1 MKPMWPTLASV
12 YGNARFFFA
21 VLAVFAFFGSGVPA
35 APRHRILFSR
45 LAPVHTGIFIANAD
59 GSSERALLP
68 ADGLDYSAALAASGT
83 WLVFTSERNGS
94 ADLFRMNVDGSGLE
108 RLTDDP
114 AYDDQAAIAPDGK
127 SVAFV
132 STRGT
137 GKAHVWV
144 LDIRADTRVRPYAGA
159 GASRVAR
166 QLTNGDGGDFRPSWS
181 PDGQWIAFSSDRDS
195 HPGPVPGRW
204 EQLQSTGVYVVRRD
218 GGGLRRLTADG
229 GFAGTPKWSAD
240 GTRIIYYETTPLG
253 TWHAQRGDPVQGR
266 TQIVSI
272 DVATGA
278 RVEHTSGDGVR
289 LWPQFLA
296 DGRIGYVHV
305 DSRGK
310 DLPMTAIASN
320 GAALEIRNR
329 DGRVTTGPGGMVRS
343 PSWSADGR
351 LVAYHKITVAAQ
363 PNRWT
368 TVMSKLDDFEMIITE
383 PFPSFSRQG
392 DRLSYSA
399 TTDGTNVAD
408 TSIAVMRA
416 DGSERR
422 QVFARQGVSAFSSSW
437 SPAGDV
443 IAFGVGRY
451 FRIPGHPT
459 AQVAIVNADGSNLR
473 FIADDASNNGFPSWS
488 PDGTRIVYKQ
498 DAHLVIY
505 SVADGKVTN
514 LTQPGPQY
522 DNFPSWS
529 SKDVITFTSN
539 RDGDFD
545 IYTIKPDGTNLR
557 RLTKSPGVDGHS
569 IWSPDGEW
577 IMFSSARMGFKDE
590 RPLLERIPQP
600 YGELFVM
607 RADGTGLRQLTD
619 NQWED
624 ATPAWMPEQRASN
637 TSRSR

>member
-1 MKPMWPTLASV
+1 
-12 YGNARFFFA
+12 
-21 VLAVFAFFGSGVPA
+21 
-35 APRHRILFSR
+35 
-45 LAPVHTGIFIANAD
+45 
-59 GSSERALLP
+59 
-68 ADGLDYSAALAASGT
+68 
-83 WLVFTSERNGS
+83 
-94 ADLFRMNVDGSGLE
+94 
-108 RLTDDP
+108 
-114 AYDDQAAIAPDGK
+114 
-127 SVAFV
+127 
-132 STRGT
+132 
-137 GKAHVWV
+137 
-144 LDIRADTRVRPYAGA
+144 
-159 GASRVAR
+159 
-166 QLTNGDGGDFRPSWS
+166 
-181 PDGQWIAFSSDRDS
+181 
-195 HPGPVPGRW
+195 
-204 EQLQSTGVYVVRRD
+204 
-218 GGGLRRLTADG
+218 
-229 GFAGTPKWSAD
+229 
-240 GTRIIYYETTPLG
+240 
-253 TWHAQRGDPVQGR
+253 
-266 TQIVSI
+266 
-272 DVATGA
+272 
-278 RVEHTSGDGVR
+278 
-289 LWPQFLA
+289 
-296 DGRIGYVHV
+296 
-305 DSRGK
+305 
-310 DLPMTAIASN
+310 MTAIASN

-329 DGRVTTGPGGMVRS
+329 DGRVTPGPGGMVRS

-368 TVMSKLDDFEMIITE
+368 RVMSKLDDFEMIITE

-422 QVFARQGVSAFSSSW
+422 QVFARQGFSAFSSSW

-451 FRIPGHPT
+451 FRVPGHPT

-529 SKDVITFTSN
+529 SKDVIAFTSN

>member
-1 MKPMWPTLASV
+1 M
-12 YGNARFFFA
+12 RFCFAALA
-21 VLAVFAFFGSGVPA
+21 VLAFFDSGTPA

-45 LAPVHTGIFIANAD
+45 LAPVHTGLFIAKAD
-59 GSSERALLP
+59 GSGERALLP
-68 ADGLDYSAALAASGT
+68 ATGLDYSAALSSNGA

-114 AYDDQAAIAPDGK
+114 AYDDQAAIAPDGNT
-127 SVAFV
+127 VAFV
-132 STRGT
+132 STRAT
-137 GKAHVWV
+137 GKAHVWL
-144 LDIRADTRVRPYAGA
+144 LDVGPR
-159 GASRVAR
+159 ASRVAR
-166 QLTNGDGGDFRPSWS
+166 QLTSGTGGDFRPSWS

-204 EQLQSTGVYVVRRD
+204 EHLQSTGVYVVRRD
-218 GGGLRRLTADG
+218 GSGLRRLTAGG
-229 GFAGTPKWSAD
+229 GFAGTPKWSGD
-240 GTRIIYYETTPLG
+240 GTRVIFYETTPLG

-289 LWPQFLA
+289 LWPQFIA
-296 DGRIGYVHV
+296 DGRIGYVRV

-310 DLPMTAIASN
+310 DLPITAIASN
-320 GAALEIRNR
+320 DAALEIRSP

-368 TVMSKLDDFEMIITE
+368 TVMSRLADFEMIITE

-392 DRLSYSA
+392 DRLAYSA
-399 TTDGTNVAD
+399 TSDGTNVAD
-408 TSIAVMRA
+408 TSIAVMKA

-422 QVFARQGVSAFSSSW
+422 PVFARAGFSAFSSAW
-437 SPAGDV
+437 SPAGDL

-451 FRIPGHPT
+451 FRVPGHPT
-459 AQVAIVNADGSNLR
+459 AQVAIVKADGSDLR
-473 FIADDASNNGFPSWS
+473 FITDDGSNNGFPSWS

-514 LTQPGPQY
+514 LTQPGSQY
-522 DNFPSWS
+522 DNFPYWS
-529 SKDVITFTSN
+529 SKDVIAFTSN
-539 RDGDFD
+539 RDGDFE

-557 RLTKSPGVDGHS
+557 RLTSSPGVDGHS

-577 IMFSSARMGFKDE
+577 IMFSSSRMGFKDE

-607 RADGTGLRQLTD
+607 RGDGTGLRQLTD

-624 ATPAWMPEQRASN
+624 ATPAWMPEQRASS